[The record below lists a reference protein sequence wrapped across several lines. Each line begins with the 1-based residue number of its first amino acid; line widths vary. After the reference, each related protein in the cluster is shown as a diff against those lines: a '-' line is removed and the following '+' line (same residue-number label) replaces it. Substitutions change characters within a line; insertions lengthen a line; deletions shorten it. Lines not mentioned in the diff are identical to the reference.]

1 MLFAQTSVVHEFL
14 FLPEGAELK
23 LVPLTLSV
31 PLKVPQTL
39 ANI

>member
-1 MLFAQTSVVHEFL
+1 MLFAQTPVVHKFV

-23 LVPLTLSV
+23 LVPLTLSA

-39 ANI
+39 ASI